1 MTLTQRTIKMMRD
14 QGYTVATVE
23 YFNYYTKRKKDLFG
37 CIDIIAIGNGET
49 VAIQVTSKSNMSAR
63 VKKIEESEA
72 LPEMLR
78 SGWRVIVHG
87 WWKNKSNSYELK
99 VFEF

>member
-1 MTLTQRTIKMMRD
+1 MTPSQRSIKHLRD
-14 QGYTVATVE
+14 DGYQVANVE
-23 YFNYYTKRKKDLFG
+23 SYNAFTKRKNDLFG
-37 CIDIIAIGNGET
+37 CIDLLCIGNGET
-49 VAIQVTSKSNMSAR
+49 LAVQVTSKSNMSAR

-87 WWKNKSNSYELK
+87 WWKNKSNRYELK